1 MCVCVCYS
9 LILKR
14 FYLSY
19 CATTRHLGQGHSESK
34 GAKKREKSASG
45 NGNKQSRGVATSF
58 GFRRRP
64 ASTSRADDNARRKQK
79 PHDKNGNGGST
90 EDLRAEEVLSGR
102 STPLARPRKETPG
115 QPLRTNR
122 QPHSKTAKVADVS
135 VAAEHAFT
143 APPGKDK
150 ETAINNN
157 AIDKKSTN
165 QYNLPLLTTQV
176 SSTGVTTIV
185 GATGVPK
192 SVTKQTVILTYQ
204 PQKYQQDGKKPSRAE
219 QPIRAASVP
228 RTPSI
233 DPLKPPGKYTFQTN
247 QLPRPQYPSVKN
259 IDSKTAKQVVNNTRK
274 AGAVDGW
281 REGAGSA
288 VSTDSGVWTG
298 GEGELSPR
306 SRRRPRNL
314 EMVMRGTHNF
324 HLRELQVADLDIMDE
339 AVVTGHAVIP
349 LPKLPSSFNEESSPE
364 CEPEP
369 IFSPP
374 SPVLPKP
381 IEYPPVETP
390 RQSSPMSTLDRYRTR
405 TRPSRIQTNEYKDEE
420 KFVLDRAQPEVLDK
434 QKSFIK
440 SSSGVASPAVDSSK
454 ESSPSCKSEA
464 SHFGNSSAWQSHAA
478 GEAMANRSQDD
489 VSLALSVSS
498 CEDDK
503 SKLEA
508 KESEVKMPEVP
519 TKTIVITDEPPVPH
533 PLLMKSLTLS
543 QHDSL
548 RGTMMGSMTSSNYST
563 TSTCTNQSA
572 DHNLTLTLEESKF
585 DMSALETST
594 QSLLDDETSP
604 ADSLISS
611 TSTSDSNNDLHV
623 DRDAPSISSAYQ
635 TANTKTRTPEPIAEE
650 DDRVD
655 GEILQPVNEVS
666 DGSGSGGSNSKELTP
681 PSPGTPTH
689 ASGSL
694 SLSDGRDF
702 FDDEIADQPA
712 LLFRKNNHGSPSLK
726 RTDSDS
732 SKQLR
737 RSREHIMSSPQTQR
751 SRKCGG
757 RNPAAERTPSLD
769 TLSSLASDDLMMD
782 NDLAQS
788 VTSLQS
794 VDDYIERLDSSLRSG
809 LNSLDER
816 QLRQE
821 LSSSKT
827 AVRQW
832 SQLLEKNNLLDRQLA
847 AMAQGK
853 VAPDSLTGST
863 SSLTNIGATLPVRT
877 ARLLQRSRT
886 QTPSDAGIS
895 DGSTSPAPA
904 PSSLLQDV
912 VDIKTLLLQLK
923 RVLQEPGEEHHSM
936 SSETLDPLL
945 AACAE
950 SPARGNG
957 RRPPA
962 SPLHPDACA
971 EMRRQI
977 VYLQG
982 QLEERDRLVR
992 VLQQQM
998 LRMAESHE
1006 PRADDTCNVATQT
1019 DRLRP
1024 PIGTTLTSSEN
1035 SGLVSWN
1042 EQASGRKLPYSD
1054 AQKTKRPVTNGTVKC
1069 QCGAKVNGLIDNRQ
1083 TDKRTDS
1090 VQLKSN
1096 SRVGSKYLQALA
1108 SNTENR
1114 RYIKRDSSVG
1124 EKSERRNLYS
1134 ARSRSIENFHNQH
1147 YLSTEPLLSKAA
1159 VIEESSI
1166 KHHTSYGDLYNGRIS
1181 SKESVNGNR
1190 YSPNLNGQSTDT
1202 DYSSDGGYKSLP
1214 SSINY
1219 NISPKKVSYLRY
1231 FYAKLS
1237 HVKCLTDA
1245 SLLNLEQASSDND
1258 KQGKFAWRH
1267 RVLNGLPVLL
1277 FGSEGKIVYNIK
1289 MQRTKPSLFTR
1300 LREELFTYCAFCVAV
1315 SALPALTLSFIVVRI
1330 SKHFWLKLLSSKYPM
1345 FEFIGTDTIRTLLDT
1360 HRNQGIINVLL
1371 CIKGTLNAEEIT
1383 NVLNDHVIERRDENG
1398 DLMFPRLRH
1407 HLVSSWGNYAWDA
1420 THPFRIENHVFVAKG
1435 VHRGRHVS
1443 DLNIQDYVS
1452 EIISKYFPPEQPPW
1466 QYVIIPCK
1474 SNEPKYYILVR
1485 VHHLL
1490 LTGKK
1495 SLNIGDF
1502 LLIEQLPPNRVVQQ
1516 REYYQQSAL
1525 SKLFPVPSHIPQLWG
1540 KINESLSNIWNEF
1553 ICEYDPATSPELV
1566 NGMPGVFHVA
1576 GMVMVSAANAL
1587 REVTKHRFVNG
1598 EQHSARTTTFFTAI
1612 KRECTKRYLTV
1623 PKIIVSPLIT
1633 FDPRKLPRKIIGA
1646 TYQTTVMMFKLP
1658 SIVRDEVIAFNELL
1672 TTGRVRQTHT
1682 YTWKYSDI
1690 GQLCMKAT
1698 NEALK
1703 VLIEIYR
1710 APSCFWND
1718 IIRADNGKR
1727 HMLQTVSLCGR
1738 KVTAWSR
1745 PVSRA
1750 GMERAARA
1758 LGVSSSD
1765 VALYA
1770 ATEALR
1776 AFFEGAE
1783 SDTPDSVLITARAA
1797 SEDFLYTFAEGNGK
1811 NYKKSQTGGMICLAL
1826 PVGASPRRIS
1836 AVVYEACTRQNT
1848 LAAAWAA
1855 QTRSGA
1861 LTKSI
1866 PAPLAKIT
1874 MNILSRKYAVSYAE
1888 INSPV
1893 NTTQR
1898 STLWGKT
1905 VDHIIYWRPPQANIS
1920 MSLTLIQYADTV
1932 RLSIM
1937 ADARLR
1943 PSHTVPATRW
1953 PAAVETLVE
1962 KIDQEIARITAQAQM
1977 PFNDVPHSTAS
1988 SNQEHESSQK
1998 TQETRGDQGNSQGY
2012 QETIQDVQETP
2023 QEVEETTQEIQETP
2037 QKSQET
2043 SQAIQSTNEEGQ
2055 QTTQQHLQKQNNQEQ
2070 KEINQEVQ

>member
-1 MCVCVCYS
+1 MDDCN
-9 LILKR
+9 I
-14 FYLSY
+14 FYDEDGEAQ
-19 CATTRHLGQGHSESK
+19 CDDMGHSESK

-45 NGNKQSRGVATSF
+45 NGNKPSRGVATSF

-90 EDLRAEEVLSGR
+90 EDLRPEEVLSGR
-102 STPLARPRKETPG
+102 STPLARPRKETSG
-115 QPLRTNR
+115 QPLRTNRFGFR

-135 VAAEHAFT
+135 VAAEQAFG
-143 APPGKDK
+143 APIKDK
-150 ETAINNN
+150 ETGINNN
-157 AIDKKSTN
+157 ALDKKSTN
-165 QYNLPLLTTQV
+165 QYNLPLLATQV
-176 SSTGVTTIV
+176 SSTGVTSIV
-185 GATGVPK
+185 GAAGVPK
-192 SVTKQTVILTYQ
+192 PVTKQTVILTYQ
-204 PQKYQQDGKKPSRAE
+204 PQQYQTQETRKHHRAETPSRAT
-219 QPIRAASVP
+219 SLP
-228 RTPSI
+228 RSQSI
-233 DPLKPPGKYTFQTN
+233 EPQKPPGKYTFQTN

-259 IDSKTAKQVVNNTRK
+259 IDAKTTKQVVNNTRK

-288 VSTDSGVWTG
+288 VSADSGVWTG

-314 EMVMRGTHNF
+314 EMVMRGAHSF

-349 LPKLPSSFNEESSPE
+349 LPKLPSLFNEASSPE
-364 CEPEP
+364 CDEPLT
-369 IFSPP
+369 SP
-374 SPVLPKP
+374 SPVLIESKP
-381 IEYPPVETP
+381 IVEPT
-390 RQSSPMSTLDRYRTR
+390 QSNSPMSTLERYRNR

-420 KFVLDRAQPEVLDK
+420 KFVLDRAQPEILDK

-464 SHFGNSSAWQSHAA
+464 SHFNSSTWQSHAA
-478 GEAMANRSQDD
+478 GEAMATRSQDD

-498 CEDDK
+498 CEDEK

-508 KESEVKMPEVP
+508 KQHEIDDAKVP

-543 QHDSL
+543 HDSL

-563 TSTCTNQSA
+563 TSTCTNQST

-623 DRDAPSISSAYQ
+623 EKDAPSISSAYQ
-635 TANTKTRTPEPIAEE
+635 TANTKTRTPDPIVEE

-655 GEILQPVNEVS
+655 GEVLQPVIEMSN
-666 DGSGSGGSNSKELTP
+666 DGTGSGDSASKDITP

-712 LLFRKNNHGSPSLK
+712 LLFRKNNQGSPSVK
-726 RTDSDS
+726 RLDSDT
-732 SKQLR
+732 KQLR
-737 RSREHIMSSPQTQR
+737 RSRDHIMSSPQTQR
-751 SRKCGG
+751 SRKCG
-757 RNPAAERTPSLD
+757 RNPATERTPSLD

-788 VTSLQS
+788 ITSLQS

-821 LSSSKT
+821 LSTSKT

-832 SQLLEKNNLLDRQLA
+832 SQLLEKNNMLDRQLA

-853 VAPDSLTGST
+853 TAPDSLTGST
-863 SSLTNIGATLPVRT
+863 TSLSNIGASLPVRT

-895 DGSTSPAPA
+895 DDSTSPAAAPA

-1024 PIGTTLTSSEN
+1024 AIGTTLTSSEN

-1042 EQASGRKLPYSD
+1042 EQASGRKLPSYSD

-1069 QCGAKVNGLIDNRQ
+1069 QCGARKVNGLNNDDNRL

-1108 SNTENR
+1108 TNTENR

-1124 EKSERRNLYS
+1124 EKSERRSLYS
-1134 ARSRSIENFHNQH
+1134 SRSRSIENFHNQH
-1147 YLSTEPLLSKAA
+1147 YLSTEPLLAKAA
-1159 VIEESSI
+1159 VIEETTI

-1190 YSPNLNGQSTDT
+1190 HSPSLNGQSTDT

-1219 NISPKKVSYLRY
+1219 NGCSPKKISGIPRR
-1231 FYAKLS
+1231 S
-1237 HVKCLTDA
+1237 I
-1245 SLLNLEQASSDND
+1245 EQ
-1258 KQGKFAWRH
+1258 K
-1267 RVLNGLPVLL
+1267 
-1277 FGSEGKIVYNIK
+1277 
-1289 MQRTKPSLFTR
+1289 
-1300 LREELFTYCAFCVAV
+1300 
-1315 SALPALTLSFIVVRI
+1315 
-1330 SKHFWLKLLSSKYPM
+1330 
-1345 FEFIGTDTIRTLLDT
+1345 
-1360 HRNQGIINVLL
+1360 
-1371 CIKGTLNAEEIT
+1371 
-1383 NVLNDHVIERRDENG
+1383 
-1398 DLMFPRLRH
+1398 
-1407 HLVSSWGNYAWDA
+1407 
-1420 THPFRIENHVFVAKG
+1420 
-1435 VHRGRHVS
+1435 
-1443 DLNIQDYVS
+1443 YVS
-1452 EIISKYFPPEQPPW
+1452 
-1466 QYVIIPCK
+1466 
-1474 SNEPKYYILVR
+1474 PK
-1485 VHHLL
+1485 
-1490 LTGKK
+1490 
-1495 SLNIGDF
+1495 
-1502 LLIEQLPPNRVVQQ
+1502 Q
-1516 REYYQQSAL
+1516 
-1525 SKLFPVPSHIPQLWG
+1525 
-1540 KINESLSNIWNEF
+1540 
-1553 ICEYDPATSPELV
+1553 
-1566 NGMPGVFHVA
+1566 
-1576 GMVMVSAANAL
+1576 
-1587 REVTKHRFVNG
+1587 
-1598 EQHSARTTTFFTAI
+1598 
-1612 KRECTKRYLTV
+1612 
-1623 PKIIVSPLIT
+1623 
-1633 FDPRKLPRKIIGA
+1633 
-1646 TYQTTVMMFKLP
+1646 
-1658 SIVRDEVIAFNELL
+1658 
-1672 TTGRVRQTHT
+1672 
-1682 YTWKYSDI
+1682 
-1690 GQLCMKAT
+1690 
-1698 NEALK
+1698 
-1703 VLIEIYR
+1703 
-1710 APSCFWND
+1710 
-1718 IIRADNGKR
+1718 IRA
-1727 HMLQTVSLCGR
+1727 
-1738 KVTAWSR
+1738 
-1745 PVSRA
+1745 
-1750 GMERAARA
+1750 
-1758 LGVSSSD
+1758 
-1765 VALYA
+1765 
-1770 ATEALR
+1770 
-1776 AFFEGAE
+1776 
-1783 SDTPDSVLITARAA
+1783 
-1797 SEDFLYTFAEGNGK
+1797 
-1811 NYKKSQTGGMICLAL
+1811 
-1826 PVGASPRRIS
+1826 S
-1836 AVVYEACTRQNT
+1836 A
-1848 LAAAWAA
+1848 
-1855 QTRSGA
+1855 
-1861 LTKSI
+1861 I
-1866 PAPLAKIT
+1866 
-1874 MNILSRKYAVSYAE
+1874 
-1888 INSPV
+1888 
-1893 NTTQR
+1893 
-1898 STLWGKT
+1898 
-1905 VDHIIYWRPPQANIS
+1905 
-1920 MSLTLIQYADTV
+1920 
-1932 RLSIM
+1932 
-1937 ADARLR
+1937 
-1943 PSHTVPATRW
+1943 
-1953 PAAVETLVE
+1953 
-1962 KIDQEIARITAQAQM
+1962 
-1977 PFNDVPHSTAS
+1977 
-1988 SNQEHESSQK
+1988 
-1998 TQETRGDQGNSQGY
+1998 
-2012 QETIQDVQETP
+2012 
-2023 QEVEETTQEIQETP
+2023 
-2037 QKSQET
+2037 
-2043 SQAIQSTNEEGQ
+2043 
-2055 QTTQQHLQKQNNQEQ
+2055 
-2070 KEINQEVQ
+2070 

>member
-1 MCVCVCYS
+1 MGQCVSRDHPGPYAFARHYDADS
-9 LILKR
+9 LASSISGSAR
-14 FYLSY
+14 
-19 CATTRHLGQGHSESK
+19 RGHSESK
-34 GAKKREKSASG
+34 GAKKREKSASR
-45 NGNKQSRGVATSF
+45 NGNKPSRGVATSF

-90 EDLRAEEVLSGR
+90 EDLRPEEVLSGR
-102 STPLARPRKETPG
+102 STPLARPRKETSG

-135 VAAEHAFT
+135 VAAEQAFG
-143 APPGKDK
+143 APIKDK
-150 ETAINNN
+150 ETSINNN
-157 AIDKKSTN
+157 ALDKKNTN
-165 QYNLPLLTTQV
+165 QSYNLPLLSTQV
-176 SSTGVTTIV
+176 SSTGVTSIV
-185 GATGVPK
+185 GVAGVPK
-192 SVTKQTVILTYQ
+192 PVTKQTVILTYQ
-204 PQKYQQDGKKPSRAE
+204 PQQYLTQETRKPHRSETPSRAT
-219 QPIRAASVP
+219 SLP
-228 RTPSI
+228 RSQSI
-233 DPLKPPGKYTFQTN
+233 DPQKPPGKYTFQTN

-259 IDSKTAKQVVNNTRK
+259 IDAKTTKQVVNNTRK

-288 VSTDSGVWTG
+288 VSADSGVWTG

-314 EMVMRGTHNF
+314 EMVMRGSHSF

-349 LPKLPSSFNEESSPE
+349 LPKLPSLFNEESSPD
-364 CEPEP
+364 CEEP
-369 IFSPP
+369 LTPP
-374 SPVLPKP
+374 SPVLIESKP
-381 IEYPPVETP
+381 ILEST
-390 RQSSPMSTLDRYRTR
+390 QSHSPMSTLERYRNR
-405 TRPSRIQTNEYKDEE
+405 TRPSRIQINEYKDEE
-420 KFVLDRAQPEVLDK
+420 KFVLDRAQPEILDK

-464 SHFGNSSAWQSHAA
+464 SHFNSSTWQSHAA
-478 GEAMANRSQDD
+478 GEAMATRSQDD

-498 CEDDK
+498 CEDEK

-508 KESEVKMPEVP
+508 KQHEIDDAKVP
-519 TKTIVITDEPPVPH
+519 TKTIVIADEPPVPH

-623 DRDAPSISSAYQ
+623 EKDVPSISSAYQ
-635 TANTKTRTPEPIAEE
+635 TANTKTRTPDPIVEE

-655 GEILQPVNEVS
+655 GEILQPVIEMSNDGTGRS
-666 DGSGSGGSNSKELTP
+666 DSGSKDTTP

-712 LLFRKNNHGSPSLK
+712 LLFRKNNQGSPSVK
-726 RTDSDS
+726 RVDSDT
-732 SKQLR
+732 KQPR

-751 SRKCGG
+751 SRKCG
-757 RNPAAERTPSLD
+757 RNPATERTPSLD

-788 VTSLQS
+788 ITSLQS

-821 LSSSKT
+821 LSTSKT

-832 SQLLEKNNLLDRQLA
+832 SQLLEKNNMLDRQLA

-853 VAPDSLTGST
+853 TAPDSLTGST
-863 SSLTNIGATLPVRT
+863 TSLSNIGASLPVRT

-895 DGSTSPAPA
+895 DDSTSPAPA

-1006 PRADDTCNVATQT
+1006 PRVDDTCNVATQT

-1024 PIGTTLTSSEN
+1024 AIGTTLTSSEN

-1042 EQASGRKLPYSD
+1042 EHASGRKLPSYSD
-1054 AQKTKRPVTNGTVKC
+1054 AQKTKRPITNGTVKC
-1069 QCGAKVNGLIDNRQ
+1069 QCGARKVNGLNNDDNRL

-1108 SNTENR
+1108 TTTENR

-1134 ARSRSIENFHNQH
+1134 SRSRSIENFHNQH
-1147 YLSTEPLLSKAA
+1147 YSSTEPLLAKTA
-1159 VIEESSI
+1159 VIEETAI

-1190 YSPNLNGQSTDT
+1190 HSPSLNGQSTDT

-1219 NISPKKVSYLRY
+1219 NGCSPKKISGIPRR
-1231 FYAKLS
+1231 S
-1237 HVKCLTDA
+1237 I
-1245 SLLNLEQASSDND
+1245 EQ
-1258 KQGKFAWRH
+1258 K
-1267 RVLNGLPVLL
+1267 
-1277 FGSEGKIVYNIK
+1277 
-1289 MQRTKPSLFTR
+1289 
-1300 LREELFTYCAFCVAV
+1300 
-1315 SALPALTLSFIVVRI
+1315 
-1330 SKHFWLKLLSSKYPM
+1330 
-1345 FEFIGTDTIRTLLDT
+1345 
-1360 HRNQGIINVLL
+1360 
-1371 CIKGTLNAEEIT
+1371 
-1383 NVLNDHVIERRDENG
+1383 
-1398 DLMFPRLRH
+1398 
-1407 HLVSSWGNYAWDA
+1407 
-1420 THPFRIENHVFVAKG
+1420 
-1435 VHRGRHVS
+1435 
-1443 DLNIQDYVS
+1443 YVS
-1452 EIISKYFPPEQPPW
+1452 
-1466 QYVIIPCK
+1466 
-1474 SNEPKYYILVR
+1474 PK
-1485 VHHLL
+1485 
-1490 LTGKK
+1490 
-1495 SLNIGDF
+1495 
-1502 LLIEQLPPNRVVQQ
+1502 Q
-1516 REYYQQSAL
+1516 
-1525 SKLFPVPSHIPQLWG
+1525 
-1540 KINESLSNIWNEF
+1540 
-1553 ICEYDPATSPELV
+1553 
-1566 NGMPGVFHVA
+1566 
-1576 GMVMVSAANAL
+1576 
-1587 REVTKHRFVNG
+1587 
-1598 EQHSARTTTFFTAI
+1598 
-1612 KRECTKRYLTV
+1612 
-1623 PKIIVSPLIT
+1623 
-1633 FDPRKLPRKIIGA
+1633 
-1646 TYQTTVMMFKLP
+1646 
-1658 SIVRDEVIAFNELL
+1658 
-1672 TTGRVRQTHT
+1672 
-1682 YTWKYSDI
+1682 
-1690 GQLCMKAT
+1690 
-1698 NEALK
+1698 
-1703 VLIEIYR
+1703 
-1710 APSCFWND
+1710 
-1718 IIRADNGKR
+1718 IRA
-1727 HMLQTVSLCGR
+1727 
-1738 KVTAWSR
+1738 
-1745 PVSRA
+1745 
-1750 GMERAARA
+1750 
-1758 LGVSSSD
+1758 
-1765 VALYA
+1765 
-1770 ATEALR
+1770 
-1776 AFFEGAE
+1776 
-1783 SDTPDSVLITARAA
+1783 
-1797 SEDFLYTFAEGNGK
+1797 
-1811 NYKKSQTGGMICLAL
+1811 
-1826 PVGASPRRIS
+1826 S
-1836 AVVYEACTRQNT
+1836 A
-1848 LAAAWAA
+1848 
-1855 QTRSGA
+1855 
-1861 LTKSI
+1861 I
-1866 PAPLAKIT
+1866 
-1874 MNILSRKYAVSYAE
+1874 
-1888 INSPV
+1888 
-1893 NTTQR
+1893 
-1898 STLWGKT
+1898 
-1905 VDHIIYWRPPQANIS
+1905 
-1920 MSLTLIQYADTV
+1920 
-1932 RLSIM
+1932 
-1937 ADARLR
+1937 
-1943 PSHTVPATRW
+1943 
-1953 PAAVETLVE
+1953 
-1962 KIDQEIARITAQAQM
+1962 
-1977 PFNDVPHSTAS
+1977 
-1988 SNQEHESSQK
+1988 
-1998 TQETRGDQGNSQGY
+1998 
-2012 QETIQDVQETP
+2012 
-2023 QEVEETTQEIQETP
+2023 
-2037 QKSQET
+2037 
-2043 SQAIQSTNEEGQ
+2043 
-2055 QTTQQHLQKQNNQEQ
+2055 
-2070 KEINQEVQ
+2070 

>member
-1 MCVCVCYS
+1 MGQCVSRDHPGPYAFARHYDADS
-9 LILKR
+9 LASSVSGSAR
-14 FYLSY
+14 
-19 CATTRHLGQGHSESK
+19 RGHSESK

-45 NGNKQSRGVATSF
+45 NGNKPSRGVATSF

-90 EDLRAEEVLSGR
+90 EDLRPEEVLSGR
-102 STPLARPRKETPG
+102 STPLARPRKETSG
-115 QPLRTNR
+115 QPLRTNRFGFR

-135 VAAEHAFT
+135 VAAEQAFG
-143 APPGKDK
+143 APIKDK
-150 ETAINNN
+150 ETGINNN
-157 AIDKKSTN
+157 ALDKKSTN
-165 QYNLPLLTTQV
+165 QYNLPLLATQV
-176 SSTGVTTIV
+176 SSTGVTSIV
-185 GATGVPK
+185 GAAGVPK
-192 SVTKQTVILTYQ
+192 PVTKQTVILTYQ
-204 PQKYQQDGKKPSRAE
+204 PQQYPTQETRKHHRAETPSRAT
-219 QPIRAASVP
+219 SLP
-228 RTPSI
+228 RSQSI
-233 DPLKPPGKYTFQTN
+233 EPQKPPGKYTFQTN

-259 IDSKTAKQVVNNTRK
+259 IDAKTTKQVVNNTRK

-281 REGAGSA
+281 REGSA
-288 VSTDSGVWTG
+288 VSADSGVWTG

-314 EMVMRGTHNF
+314 EMVMRGAHSF

-349 LPKLPSSFNEESSPE
+349 LPKLPSLFNEASSPE
-364 CEPEP
+364 CDEPLT
-369 IFSPP
+369 SP
-374 SPVLPKP
+374 SPVLIESKP
-381 IEYPPVETP
+381 IVEPT
-390 RQSSPMSTLDRYRTR
+390 QSHSPMSTLERYRNR

-420 KFVLDRAQPEVLDK
+420 KFVLDRAQPEILDK

-440 SSSGVASPAVDSSK
+440 SSSGVVSPAVDSSK

-464 SHFGNSSAWQSHAA
+464 SHFNSSTWQSHAA
-478 GEAMANRSQDD
+478 GEAMATRSQDD

-498 CEDDK
+498 CEDEK

-508 KESEVKMPEVP
+508 KQHEIDDAKVP

-563 TSTCTNQSA
+563 TSTCTNQST

-623 DRDAPSISSAYQ
+623 EKDAPSISSAYQ
-635 TANTKTRTPEPIAEE
+635 TANTKTRTPDPIVEE

-655 GEILQPVNEVS
+655 GEILQPVIEMSN
-666 DGSGSGGSNSKELTP
+666 DGTGSGDSASKDITP

-712 LLFRKNNHGSPSLK
+712 LLFRKNNQGSPSVK
-726 RTDSDS
+726 RLDSDT
-732 SKQLR
+732 KQLR

-751 SRKCGG
+751 SRKCG
-757 RNPAAERTPSLD
+757 RNPATERTPSLD

-788 VTSLQS
+788 ITSLQS

-821 LSSSKT
+821 LSTSKT

-832 SQLLEKNNLLDRQLA
+832 SQLLEKNNMLDRQLA

-853 VAPDSLTGST
+853 TAPDSLTGST
-863 SSLTNIGATLPVRT
+863 TSLSNIGASLPVRT

-895 DGSTSPAPA
+895 DDSTSPAPA

-1024 PIGTTLTSSEN
+1024 AIGTTLTSSEN

-1042 EQASGRKLPYSD
+1042 EQASGRKLPSYSD

-1069 QCGAKVNGLIDNRQ
+1069 QCGARKVNGLNNDDNRL

-1108 SNTENR
+1108 TNTENR

-1124 EKSERRNLYS
+1124 EKSERRSLYS
-1134 ARSRSIENFHNQH
+1134 SRSRSIENFHNQH
-1147 YLSTEPLLSKAA
+1147 YLSTEPLLAKAA
-1159 VIEESSI
+1159 VIEETTI

-1190 YSPNLNGQSTDT
+1190 HSPSLNGQSTDT

-1219 NISPKKVSYLRY
+1219 NGCSPKKISGIPRR
-1231 FYAKLS
+1231 S
-1237 HVKCLTDA
+1237 I
-1245 SLLNLEQASSDND
+1245 EQ
-1258 KQGKFAWRH
+1258 K
-1267 RVLNGLPVLL
+1267 
-1277 FGSEGKIVYNIK
+1277 
-1289 MQRTKPSLFTR
+1289 
-1300 LREELFTYCAFCVAV
+1300 
-1315 SALPALTLSFIVVRI
+1315 
-1330 SKHFWLKLLSSKYPM
+1330 
-1345 FEFIGTDTIRTLLDT
+1345 
-1360 HRNQGIINVLL
+1360 
-1371 CIKGTLNAEEIT
+1371 
-1383 NVLNDHVIERRDENG
+1383 
-1398 DLMFPRLRH
+1398 
-1407 HLVSSWGNYAWDA
+1407 
-1420 THPFRIENHVFVAKG
+1420 
-1435 VHRGRHVS
+1435 
-1443 DLNIQDYVS
+1443 YVS
-1452 EIISKYFPPEQPPW
+1452 
-1466 QYVIIPCK
+1466 
-1474 SNEPKYYILVR
+1474 PK
-1485 VHHLL
+1485 
-1490 LTGKK
+1490 
-1495 SLNIGDF
+1495 
-1502 LLIEQLPPNRVVQQ
+1502 Q
-1516 REYYQQSAL
+1516 
-1525 SKLFPVPSHIPQLWG
+1525 
-1540 KINESLSNIWNEF
+1540 
-1553 ICEYDPATSPELV
+1553 
-1566 NGMPGVFHVA
+1566 
-1576 GMVMVSAANAL
+1576 
-1587 REVTKHRFVNG
+1587 
-1598 EQHSARTTTFFTAI
+1598 
-1612 KRECTKRYLTV
+1612 
-1623 PKIIVSPLIT
+1623 
-1633 FDPRKLPRKIIGA
+1633 
-1646 TYQTTVMMFKLP
+1646 
-1658 SIVRDEVIAFNELL
+1658 
-1672 TTGRVRQTHT
+1672 
-1682 YTWKYSDI
+1682 
-1690 GQLCMKAT
+1690 
-1698 NEALK
+1698 
-1703 VLIEIYR
+1703 
-1710 APSCFWND
+1710 
-1718 IIRADNGKR
+1718 IRA
-1727 HMLQTVSLCGR
+1727 
-1738 KVTAWSR
+1738 
-1745 PVSRA
+1745 
-1750 GMERAARA
+1750 
-1758 LGVSSSD
+1758 
-1765 VALYA
+1765 
-1770 ATEALR
+1770 
-1776 AFFEGAE
+1776 
-1783 SDTPDSVLITARAA
+1783 
-1797 SEDFLYTFAEGNGK
+1797 
-1811 NYKKSQTGGMICLAL
+1811 
-1826 PVGASPRRIS
+1826 S
-1836 AVVYEACTRQNT
+1836 A
-1848 LAAAWAA
+1848 
-1855 QTRSGA
+1855 
-1861 LTKSI
+1861 I
-1866 PAPLAKIT
+1866 
-1874 MNILSRKYAVSYAE
+1874 
-1888 INSPV
+1888 
-1893 NTTQR
+1893 
-1898 STLWGKT
+1898 
-1905 VDHIIYWRPPQANIS
+1905 
-1920 MSLTLIQYADTV
+1920 
-1932 RLSIM
+1932 
-1937 ADARLR
+1937 
-1943 PSHTVPATRW
+1943 
-1953 PAAVETLVE
+1953 
-1962 KIDQEIARITAQAQM
+1962 
-1977 PFNDVPHSTAS
+1977 
-1988 SNQEHESSQK
+1988 
-1998 TQETRGDQGNSQGY
+1998 
-2012 QETIQDVQETP
+2012 
-2023 QEVEETTQEIQETP
+2023 
-2037 QKSQET
+2037 
-2043 SQAIQSTNEEGQ
+2043 
-2055 QTTQQHLQKQNNQEQ
+2055 
-2070 KEINQEVQ
+2070 

>member
-1 MCVCVCYS
+1 MDDCN
-9 LILKR
+9 I
-14 FYLSY
+14 FYDEDGEAQ
-19 CATTRHLGQGHSESK
+19 CDDMGHSESK

-45 NGNKQSRGVATSF
+45 NGNKPSRGVATSF

-90 EDLRAEEVLSGR
+90 EDLRPEEVLSGR
-102 STPLARPRKETPG
+102 STPLARPRKETSG
-115 QPLRTNR
+115 QPLRTNRFGFR

-135 VAAEHAFT
+135 VAAEQAFG
-143 APPGKDK
+143 APIKDK
-150 ETAINNN
+150 ETGINNN
-157 AIDKKSTN
+157 ALDKKSTN
-165 QYNLPLLTTQV
+165 QYNLPLLATQV
-176 SSTGVTTIV
+176 SSTGVTSIV
-185 GATGVPK
+185 GAAGVPK
-192 SVTKQTVILTYQ
+192 PVTKQTVILTYQ
-204 PQKYQQDGKKPSRAE
+204 PQQYPTQETRKHHRAETPSRAT
-219 QPIRAASVP
+219 SLP
-228 RTPSI
+228 RSQSI
-233 DPLKPPGKYTFQTN
+233 EPQKPPGKYTFQTN

-259 IDSKTAKQVVNNTRK
+259 IDAKTTKQVVNNTRK

-288 VSTDSGVWTG
+288 VSADSGVWTG

-314 EMVMRGTHNF
+314 EMVMRGAHSF

-349 LPKLPSSFNEESSPE
+349 LPKLPSLFNEASSPE
-364 CEPEP
+364 CDEPLT
-369 IFSPP
+369 SP
-374 SPVLPKP
+374 SPVLIESKP
-381 IEYPPVETP
+381 IVEPT
-390 RQSSPMSTLDRYRTR
+390 QSHSPMSTLERYRNR

-420 KFVLDRAQPEVLDK
+420 KFVLDRAQPEILDK

-440 SSSGVASPAVDSSK
+440 SSSGVVSPAVDSSK

-464 SHFGNSSAWQSHAA
+464 SHFNSSTWQSHAA
-478 GEAMANRSQDD
+478 GEAMATRSQDD

-498 CEDDK
+498 CEDEK

-508 KESEVKMPEVP
+508 KQHEIDDAKVP

-563 TSTCTNQSA
+563 TSTCTNQST

-623 DRDAPSISSAYQ
+623 EKDAPSISSAYQ
-635 TANTKTRTPEPIAEE
+635 TANTKTRTPDPIVEE

-655 GEILQPVNEVS
+655 GEILQPVIEMSN
-666 DGSGSGGSNSKELTP
+666 DGTGSGDSASKDITP

-712 LLFRKNNHGSPSLK
+712 LLFRKNNQGSPSVK
-726 RTDSDS
+726 RLDSDT
-732 SKQLR
+732 KQLR

-751 SRKCGG
+751 SRKCG
-757 RNPAAERTPSLD
+757 RNPATERTPSLD

-788 VTSLQS
+788 ITSLQS

-821 LSSSKT
+821 LSTSKT

-832 SQLLEKNNLLDRQLA
+832 SQLLEKNNMLDRQLA

-853 VAPDSLTGST
+853 TAPDSLTGST
-863 SSLTNIGATLPVRT
+863 TSLSNIGASLPVRT

-895 DGSTSPAPA
+895 DDSTSPAPA

-1024 PIGTTLTSSEN
+1024 AIGTTLTSSEN

-1042 EQASGRKLPYSD
+1042 EQASGRKLPSYSD

-1069 QCGAKVNGLIDNRQ
+1069 QCGARKVNGLNNDDNRL

-1108 SNTENR
+1108 TNTENR

-1124 EKSERRNLYS
+1124 EKSERRSLYS
-1134 ARSRSIENFHNQH
+1134 SRSRSIENFHNQH
-1147 YLSTEPLLSKAA
+1147 YLSTEPLLAKAA
-1159 VIEESSI
+1159 VIEETTI

-1190 YSPNLNGQSTDT
+1190 HSPSLNGQSTDT

-1219 NISPKKVSYLRY
+1219 NGCSPKKISGIPRR
-1231 FYAKLS
+1231 S
-1237 HVKCLTDA
+1237 I
-1245 SLLNLEQASSDND
+1245 EQ
-1258 KQGKFAWRH
+1258 K
-1267 RVLNGLPVLL
+1267 
-1277 FGSEGKIVYNIK
+1277 
-1289 MQRTKPSLFTR
+1289 
-1300 LREELFTYCAFCVAV
+1300 
-1315 SALPALTLSFIVVRI
+1315 
-1330 SKHFWLKLLSSKYPM
+1330 
-1345 FEFIGTDTIRTLLDT
+1345 
-1360 HRNQGIINVLL
+1360 
-1371 CIKGTLNAEEIT
+1371 
-1383 NVLNDHVIERRDENG
+1383 
-1398 DLMFPRLRH
+1398 
-1407 HLVSSWGNYAWDA
+1407 
-1420 THPFRIENHVFVAKG
+1420 
-1435 VHRGRHVS
+1435 
-1443 DLNIQDYVS
+1443 YVS
-1452 EIISKYFPPEQPPW
+1452 
-1466 QYVIIPCK
+1466 
-1474 SNEPKYYILVR
+1474 PK
-1485 VHHLL
+1485 
-1490 LTGKK
+1490 
-1495 SLNIGDF
+1495 
-1502 LLIEQLPPNRVVQQ
+1502 Q
-1516 REYYQQSAL
+1516 
-1525 SKLFPVPSHIPQLWG
+1525 
-1540 KINESLSNIWNEF
+1540 
-1553 ICEYDPATSPELV
+1553 
-1566 NGMPGVFHVA
+1566 
-1576 GMVMVSAANAL
+1576 
-1587 REVTKHRFVNG
+1587 
-1598 EQHSARTTTFFTAI
+1598 
-1612 KRECTKRYLTV
+1612 
-1623 PKIIVSPLIT
+1623 
-1633 FDPRKLPRKIIGA
+1633 
-1646 TYQTTVMMFKLP
+1646 
-1658 SIVRDEVIAFNELL
+1658 
-1672 TTGRVRQTHT
+1672 
-1682 YTWKYSDI
+1682 
-1690 GQLCMKAT
+1690 
-1698 NEALK
+1698 
-1703 VLIEIYR
+1703 
-1710 APSCFWND
+1710 
-1718 IIRADNGKR
+1718 IRA
-1727 HMLQTVSLCGR
+1727 
-1738 KVTAWSR
+1738 
-1745 PVSRA
+1745 
-1750 GMERAARA
+1750 
-1758 LGVSSSD
+1758 
-1765 VALYA
+1765 
-1770 ATEALR
+1770 
-1776 AFFEGAE
+1776 
-1783 SDTPDSVLITARAA
+1783 
-1797 SEDFLYTFAEGNGK
+1797 
-1811 NYKKSQTGGMICLAL
+1811 
-1826 PVGASPRRIS
+1826 S
-1836 AVVYEACTRQNT
+1836 A
-1848 LAAAWAA
+1848 
-1855 QTRSGA
+1855 
-1861 LTKSI
+1861 I
-1866 PAPLAKIT
+1866 
-1874 MNILSRKYAVSYAE
+1874 
-1888 INSPV
+1888 
-1893 NTTQR
+1893 
-1898 STLWGKT
+1898 
-1905 VDHIIYWRPPQANIS
+1905 
-1920 MSLTLIQYADTV
+1920 
-1932 RLSIM
+1932 
-1937 ADARLR
+1937 
-1943 PSHTVPATRW
+1943 
-1953 PAAVETLVE
+1953 
-1962 KIDQEIARITAQAQM
+1962 
-1977 PFNDVPHSTAS
+1977 
-1988 SNQEHESSQK
+1988 
-1998 TQETRGDQGNSQGY
+1998 
-2012 QETIQDVQETP
+2012 
-2023 QEVEETTQEIQETP
+2023 
-2037 QKSQET
+2037 
-2043 SQAIQSTNEEGQ
+2043 
-2055 QTTQQHLQKQNNQEQ
+2055 
-2070 KEINQEVQ
+2070 

>member
-1 MCVCVCYS
+1 MDDCN
-9 LILKR
+9 I
-14 FYLSY
+14 FYDEDGEAQ
-19 CATTRHLGQGHSESK
+19 CDDMGHSESK

-45 NGNKQSRGVATSF
+45 NGNKPSRGVATSF

-90 EDLRAEEVLSGR
+90 EDLRPEEVLSGR
-102 STPLARPRKETPG
+102 STPLARPRKETSG
-115 QPLRTNR
+115 QPLRTNRFGFR

-135 VAAEHAFT
+135 VAAEQAFG
-143 APPGKDK
+143 APIKDK
-150 ETAINNN
+150 ETGINNN
-157 AIDKKSTN
+157 ALDKKSTN
-165 QYNLPLLTTQV
+165 QSYNLPLLATQV
-176 SSTGVTTIV
+176 SSTGVTSIV
-185 GATGVPK
+185 GAAGVPK
-192 SVTKQTVILTYQ
+192 PVTKQTVILTYQ
-204 PQKYQQDGKKPSRAE
+204 PQQYPTQETRKHHRAETPSRAT
-219 QPIRAASVP
+219 SLP
-228 RTPSI
+228 RSQSI
-233 DPLKPPGKYTFQTN
+233 EPQKPPGKYTFQTN

-259 IDSKTAKQVVNNTRK
+259 IDAKTTKQVVNNTRK

-288 VSTDSGVWTG
+288 VSADSGVWTG

-314 EMVMRGTHNF
+314 EMVMRGAHSF

-349 LPKLPSSFNEESSPE
+349 LPKLPSLFNEATSPE
-364 CEPEP
+364 CDEPLT
-369 IFSPP
+369 SP
-374 SPVLPKP
+374 SPVLIESKP
-381 IEYPPVETP
+381 IVEPT
-390 RQSSPMSTLDRYRTR
+390 QSHSPMSTLERYRNR
-405 TRPSRIQTNEYKDEE
+405 TRPSRIQTSEYKDEE
-420 KFVLDRAQPEVLDK
+420 KFVLDRAQPEILDK

-464 SHFGNSSAWQSHAA
+464 SHFNSSTWQSHAA
-478 GEAMANRSQDD
+478 GEAMATRSQDD

-498 CEDDK
+498 CEDEK

-508 KESEVKMPEVP
+508 KQHEIDDAKVP
-519 TKTIVITDEPPVPH
+519 TKTIVIADEPPVPH

-623 DRDAPSISSAYQ
+623 EKDAPSISSAYQ
-635 TANTKTRTPEPIAEE
+635 TANTKTRTPDPIAEE

-655 GEILQPVNEVS
+655 GEILQPVIEMSN
-666 DGSGSGGSNSKELTP
+666 DGIGSGDSASKDTTP

-712 LLFRKNNHGSPSLK
+712 LLFRKNNQGSPSVK
-726 RTDSDS
+726 RLDSDT
-732 SKQLR
+732 KQLR

-751 SRKCGG
+751 SRKCG
-757 RNPAAERTPSLD
+757 RNPATERTPSLD

-788 VTSLQS
+788 ITSLQS

-821 LSSSKT
+821 LSTSKT

-832 SQLLEKNNLLDRQLA
+832 SQLLEKNNMLDRQLA

-853 VAPDSLTGST
+853 TAPDSLTGST
-863 SSLTNIGATLPVRT
+863 TSLSNIGASLPVRT

-895 DGSTSPAPA
+895 DDSTSPAPA

-1006 PRADDTCNVATQT
+1006 PRVDDTCNVATQT

-1024 PIGTTLTSSEN
+1024 AIGTTLTSSEN

-1042 EQASGRKLPYSD
+1042 EQASGRKLPSYSD

-1069 QCGAKVNGLIDNRQ
+1069 QCGARKVNGLNNDDNRL

-1108 SNTENR
+1108 TNTENR
-1114 RYIKRDSSVG
+1114 RYVKRDSSVG
-1124 EKSERRNLYS
+1124 EKSERRSLYS
-1134 ARSRSIENFHNQH
+1134 SRSRSIENFHNQH
-1147 YLSTEPLLSKAA
+1147 YLSTEPLLAKAA
-1159 VIEESSI
+1159 VIEETTI

-1190 YSPNLNGQSTDT
+1190 HSPSLNGQSTDT

-1219 NISPKKVSYLRY
+1219 NGCSPKKISGIPRR
-1231 FYAKLS
+1231 S
-1237 HVKCLTDA
+1237 I
-1245 SLLNLEQASSDND
+1245 EQ
-1258 KQGKFAWRH
+1258 K
-1267 RVLNGLPVLL
+1267 
-1277 FGSEGKIVYNIK
+1277 
-1289 MQRTKPSLFTR
+1289 
-1300 LREELFTYCAFCVAV
+1300 
-1315 SALPALTLSFIVVRI
+1315 
-1330 SKHFWLKLLSSKYPM
+1330 
-1345 FEFIGTDTIRTLLDT
+1345 
-1360 HRNQGIINVLL
+1360 
-1371 CIKGTLNAEEIT
+1371 
-1383 NVLNDHVIERRDENG
+1383 
-1398 DLMFPRLRH
+1398 
-1407 HLVSSWGNYAWDA
+1407 
-1420 THPFRIENHVFVAKG
+1420 
-1435 VHRGRHVS
+1435 
-1443 DLNIQDYVS
+1443 YVS
-1452 EIISKYFPPEQPPW
+1452 
-1466 QYVIIPCK
+1466 
-1474 SNEPKYYILVR
+1474 PK
-1485 VHHLL
+1485 
-1490 LTGKK
+1490 
-1495 SLNIGDF
+1495 
-1502 LLIEQLPPNRVVQQ
+1502 Q
-1516 REYYQQSAL
+1516 
-1525 SKLFPVPSHIPQLWG
+1525 
-1540 KINESLSNIWNEF
+1540 
-1553 ICEYDPATSPELV
+1553 
-1566 NGMPGVFHVA
+1566 
-1576 GMVMVSAANAL
+1576 
-1587 REVTKHRFVNG
+1587 
-1598 EQHSARTTTFFTAI
+1598 
-1612 KRECTKRYLTV
+1612 
-1623 PKIIVSPLIT
+1623 
-1633 FDPRKLPRKIIGA
+1633 
-1646 TYQTTVMMFKLP
+1646 
-1658 SIVRDEVIAFNELL
+1658 
-1672 TTGRVRQTHT
+1672 
-1682 YTWKYSDI
+1682 
-1690 GQLCMKAT
+1690 
-1698 NEALK
+1698 
-1703 VLIEIYR
+1703 
-1710 APSCFWND
+1710 
-1718 IIRADNGKR
+1718 IRA
-1727 HMLQTVSLCGR
+1727 
-1738 KVTAWSR
+1738 
-1745 PVSRA
+1745 
-1750 GMERAARA
+1750 
-1758 LGVSSSD
+1758 
-1765 VALYA
+1765 
-1770 ATEALR
+1770 
-1776 AFFEGAE
+1776 
-1783 SDTPDSVLITARAA
+1783 
-1797 SEDFLYTFAEGNGK
+1797 
-1811 NYKKSQTGGMICLAL
+1811 
-1826 PVGASPRRIS
+1826 S
-1836 AVVYEACTRQNT
+1836 A
-1848 LAAAWAA
+1848 
-1855 QTRSGA
+1855 
-1861 LTKSI
+1861 I
-1866 PAPLAKIT
+1866 
-1874 MNILSRKYAVSYAE
+1874 
-1888 INSPV
+1888 
-1893 NTTQR
+1893 
-1898 STLWGKT
+1898 
-1905 VDHIIYWRPPQANIS
+1905 
-1920 MSLTLIQYADTV
+1920 
-1932 RLSIM
+1932 
-1937 ADARLR
+1937 
-1943 PSHTVPATRW
+1943 
-1953 PAAVETLVE
+1953 
-1962 KIDQEIARITAQAQM
+1962 
-1977 PFNDVPHSTAS
+1977 
-1988 SNQEHESSQK
+1988 
-1998 TQETRGDQGNSQGY
+1998 
-2012 QETIQDVQETP
+2012 
-2023 QEVEETTQEIQETP
+2023 
-2037 QKSQET
+2037 
-2043 SQAIQSTNEEGQ
+2043 
-2055 QTTQQHLQKQNNQEQ
+2055 
-2070 KEINQEVQ
+2070 

>member
-1 MCVCVCYS
+1 MDDCN
-9 LILKR
+9 I
-14 FYLSY
+14 FYDEDGEAQ
-19 CATTRHLGQGHSESK
+19 CDDMGHSESK

-45 NGNKQSRGVATSF
+45 NGNKPSRGVATSF

-90 EDLRAEEVLSGR
+90 EDLRPEEVLSGR
-102 STPLARPRKETPG
+102 STPLARPRKETSG
-115 QPLRTNR
+115 QPLRTNRFGFR

-135 VAAEHAFT
+135 VAAEQAFG
-143 APPGKDK
+143 APIKDK
-150 ETAINNN
+150 ETGINNN
-157 AIDKKSTN
+157 ALDKKSTN
-165 QYNLPLLTTQV
+165 QYNLPLLATQV
-176 SSTGVTTIV
+176 SSTGVTSIV
-185 GATGVPK
+185 GAAGVPK
-192 SVTKQTVILTYQ
+192 PVTKQTVILTYQ
-204 PQKYQQDGKKPSRAE
+204 PQQYQTQETRKHHRAETPSRAT
-219 QPIRAASVP
+219 SLP
-228 RTPSI
+228 RSQSI
-233 DPLKPPGKYTFQTN
+233 EPQKPPGKYTFQTN

-259 IDSKTAKQVVNNTRK
+259 IDAKTTKQVVNNTRK

-288 VSTDSGVWTG
+288 VSADSGVWTG

-314 EMVMRGTHNF
+314 EMVMRGAHSF

-349 LPKLPSSFNEESSPE
+349 LPKLPSLFNEASSPE
-364 CEPEP
+364 CDEPLT
-369 IFSPP
+369 SP
-374 SPVLPKP
+374 SPVLIESKP
-381 IEYPPVETP
+381 IVEPT
-390 RQSSPMSTLDRYRTR
+390 QSHSPMSTLERYRNR

-420 KFVLDRAQPEVLDK
+420 KFVLDRAQPEILDK

-464 SHFGNSSAWQSHAA
+464 SHFNSSTWQSHAA
-478 GEAMANRSQDD
+478 GEAMATRSQDD

-498 CEDDK
+498 CEDEK

-508 KESEVKMPEVP
+508 KQHEIDDAKVP

-543 QHDSL
+543 HDSL

-563 TSTCTNQSA
+563 TSTCTNQST

-623 DRDAPSISSAYQ
+623 EKDAPSISSAYQ
-635 TANTKTRTPEPIAEE
+635 TANTKTRTPDPIVEE

-655 GEILQPVNEVS
+655 GEVLQPVIEMSN
-666 DGSGSGGSNSKELTP
+666 DGTGSGDSASKDITP

-712 LLFRKNNHGSPSLK
+712 LLFRKNNQGSPSVK
-726 RTDSDS
+726 RLDSDT
-732 SKQLR
+732 KQLR
-737 RSREHIMSSPQTQR
+737 RSRDHIMSSPQTQR
-751 SRKCGG
+751 SRKCG
-757 RNPAAERTPSLD
+757 RNPATERTPSLD

-788 VTSLQS
+788 ITSLQS

-821 LSSSKT
+821 LSTSKT

-832 SQLLEKNNLLDRQLA
+832 SQLLEKNNMLDRQLA

-853 VAPDSLTGST
+853 TAPDSLTGST
-863 SSLTNIGATLPVRT
+863 TSLSNIGASLPVRT

-895 DGSTSPAPA
+895 DDSTSPAAAPA

-1024 PIGTTLTSSEN
+1024 AIGTTLTSSEN

-1042 EQASGRKLPYSD
+1042 EQASGRKLPSYSD

-1069 QCGAKVNGLIDNRQ
+1069 QCGARKVNGLNNDDNRL

-1108 SNTENR
+1108 TNTENR

-1124 EKSERRNLYS
+1124 EKSERRSLYS
-1134 ARSRSIENFHNQH
+1134 SRSRSIENFHNQH
-1147 YLSTEPLLSKAA
+1147 YLSTEPLLAKAA
-1159 VIEESSI
+1159 VIEETTI

-1190 YSPNLNGQSTDT
+1190 HSPSLNGQSTDT

-1219 NISPKKVSYLRY
+1219 NGCSPKKISGIPRR
-1231 FYAKLS
+1231 S
-1237 HVKCLTDA
+1237 I
-1245 SLLNLEQASSDND
+1245 EQ
-1258 KQGKFAWRH
+1258 K
-1267 RVLNGLPVLL
+1267 
-1277 FGSEGKIVYNIK
+1277 
-1289 MQRTKPSLFTR
+1289 
-1300 LREELFTYCAFCVAV
+1300 
-1315 SALPALTLSFIVVRI
+1315 
-1330 SKHFWLKLLSSKYPM
+1330 
-1345 FEFIGTDTIRTLLDT
+1345 
-1360 HRNQGIINVLL
+1360 
-1371 CIKGTLNAEEIT
+1371 
-1383 NVLNDHVIERRDENG
+1383 
-1398 DLMFPRLRH
+1398 
-1407 HLVSSWGNYAWDA
+1407 
-1420 THPFRIENHVFVAKG
+1420 
-1435 VHRGRHVS
+1435 
-1443 DLNIQDYVS
+1443 YVS
-1452 EIISKYFPPEQPPW
+1452 
-1466 QYVIIPCK
+1466 
-1474 SNEPKYYILVR
+1474 PK
-1485 VHHLL
+1485 
-1490 LTGKK
+1490 
-1495 SLNIGDF
+1495 
-1502 LLIEQLPPNRVVQQ
+1502 Q
-1516 REYYQQSAL
+1516 
-1525 SKLFPVPSHIPQLWG
+1525 
-1540 KINESLSNIWNEF
+1540 
-1553 ICEYDPATSPELV
+1553 
-1566 NGMPGVFHVA
+1566 
-1576 GMVMVSAANAL
+1576 
-1587 REVTKHRFVNG
+1587 
-1598 EQHSARTTTFFTAI
+1598 
-1612 KRECTKRYLTV
+1612 
-1623 PKIIVSPLIT
+1623 
-1633 FDPRKLPRKIIGA
+1633 
-1646 TYQTTVMMFKLP
+1646 
-1658 SIVRDEVIAFNELL
+1658 
-1672 TTGRVRQTHT
+1672 
-1682 YTWKYSDI
+1682 
-1690 GQLCMKAT
+1690 
-1698 NEALK
+1698 
-1703 VLIEIYR
+1703 
-1710 APSCFWND
+1710 
-1718 IIRADNGKR
+1718 IRA
-1727 HMLQTVSLCGR
+1727 
-1738 KVTAWSR
+1738 
-1745 PVSRA
+1745 
-1750 GMERAARA
+1750 
-1758 LGVSSSD
+1758 
-1765 VALYA
+1765 
-1770 ATEALR
+1770 
-1776 AFFEGAE
+1776 
-1783 SDTPDSVLITARAA
+1783 
-1797 SEDFLYTFAEGNGK
+1797 
-1811 NYKKSQTGGMICLAL
+1811 
-1826 PVGASPRRIS
+1826 S
-1836 AVVYEACTRQNT
+1836 A
-1848 LAAAWAA
+1848 
-1855 QTRSGA
+1855 
-1861 LTKSI
+1861 I
-1866 PAPLAKIT
+1866 
-1874 MNILSRKYAVSYAE
+1874 
-1888 INSPV
+1888 
-1893 NTTQR
+1893 
-1898 STLWGKT
+1898 
-1905 VDHIIYWRPPQANIS
+1905 
-1920 MSLTLIQYADTV
+1920 
-1932 RLSIM
+1932 
-1937 ADARLR
+1937 
-1943 PSHTVPATRW
+1943 
-1953 PAAVETLVE
+1953 
-1962 KIDQEIARITAQAQM
+1962 
-1977 PFNDVPHSTAS
+1977 
-1988 SNQEHESSQK
+1988 
-1998 TQETRGDQGNSQGY
+1998 
-2012 QETIQDVQETP
+2012 
-2023 QEVEETTQEIQETP
+2023 
-2037 QKSQET
+2037 
-2043 SQAIQSTNEEGQ
+2043 
-2055 QTTQQHLQKQNNQEQ
+2055 
-2070 KEINQEVQ
+2070 